1 MGNSLID
8 DLIFKFKRLQ
18 ESNQTADPTTVTE
31 MLANTW
37 GDRVNL
43 YENIGLAELANPG
56 SVGAMFGVVNRLSK
70 RTANLTQ
77 AEEQLADALK
87 TDIKIPSINKYLT
100 GVKLKNLKQEEQN
113 GGAGANAD
121 SELPPPIPADKINVK
136 SDVTTDDEQYV
147 GAKEMTMNDPPPSH
161 GRPTAIPADKINVK
175 SDVTTDDEQYVGAK
189 DMTMNDRFIFVAVT
203 YILRMICL
211 FFIDWAISTNMINS
225 FKDAFLYYTGLYCL
239 IFVFLTFVVSN
250 SDIGVQMLLYY
261 MNTDAETGTGYSR
274 MILHLFLIFLLLPIL
289 YVIQDP
295 STNTNVNTTDYE
307 YKERISKSM
316 TIFTLISW
324 MLTSA
329 IALRF

>member
-100 GVKLKNLKQEEQN
+100 GVKLENIEQKKQN
-113 GGAGANAD
+113 GGNTDSDLSPHRAGRPTA
-121 SELPPPIPADKINVK
+121 PPADKIYN
-136 SDVTTDDEQYV
+136 SDVTTDDEQ
-147 GAKEMTMNDPPPSH
+147 
-161 GRPTAIPADKINVK
+161 

-239 IFVFLTFVVSN
+239 MFVFLTFVVSN

>member
-121 SELPPPIPADKINVK
+121 SELPPPRD
-136 SDVTTDDEQYV
+136 
-147 GAKEMTMNDPPPSH
+147 
-161 GRPTAIPADKINVK
+161 GRPTAIPAGKINVK

>member
-1 MGNSLID
+1 MGNSLLD
-8 DLIFKFKRLQ
+8 NLIFKFKRLQ
-18 ESNQTADPTTVTE
+18 DSNQTAEGATVTE
-31 MLANTW
+31 LLSNTW

-56 SVGAMFGVVNRLSK
+56 SVGAMFSVVGRLGK
-70 RTANLTQ
+70 RTANLNK
-77 AEEQLADALK
+77 AEEQLSEALEK
-87 TDIKIPSINKYLT
+87 TNNVDSINKYLT
-100 GVKLKNLKQEEQN
+100 GVNLANLPDERSSLPEEERSGSPTGRRSLERSSRGRSTEPRKE
-113 GGAGANAD
+113 GGGGGTGT
-121 SELPPPIPADKINVK
+121 E
-136 SDVTTDDEQYV
+136 DDPEEYV
-147 GAKEMTMNDPPPSH
+147 G
-161 GRPTAIPADKINVK
+161 VK
-175 SDVTTDDEQYVGAK
+175 DV
-189 DMTMNDRFIFVAVT
+189 TMNDRFIFVAVT
-203 YILRMICL
+203 YVIRMISL
-211 FFIDWAISTNMINS
+211 FFIDWAVSTNMISN
-225 FKDAFLYYTGLYCL
+225 FKDAFMYYTGLYCL
-239 IFVFLTFVVSN
+239 MFVFLTLVVSN

-261 MNTDAETGTGYSR
+261 MNTDANGYSR